1 MRQSTKGMWIAA
13 SLALLA
19 GCATVQVSG
28 PTGGTPSAAAAS
40 ASTHWRFGGA
50 RPAAERDGYRP
61 PRKLA
66 VLLPMTGQLATA
78 ASPVRDGLLAAYY
91 AERRDRPE
99 LAFYDTLGTAA
110 GALAA
115 RDRAI
120 AEGADQVLGPL
131 GRDEVSALFNGTQE
145 APLLA
150 LNRGNVAPPENA
162 GDFSLAPE
170 DEGAAAAEYLLS
182 RNARRVLVLSNGDD
196 HAQRSVAAL
205 RTRLDAGGGTIV
217 GTLAIVGDKPG
228 DQSAA
233 LRSAATRDGGVDAL
247 LIALR
252 GSQARL
258 VVPQLFAAGLGDKL
272 RVATSQLTSGT
283 GKAEEDR
290 ALDGIVF
297 ASETW
302 LTAGLPGLPSPAALG
317 KDLPTARGPAARLFA
332 FGHDAWLLSAYLQHL
347 AEHPGASV
355 QGATGTLQMDATGS
369 VRRTPAWATFSNGI
383 VVPLTGR
390 GG

>member
-1 MRQSTKGMWIAA
+1 MRQSTKGMLVAA
-13 SLALLA
+13 LLASLA
-19 GCATVQVSG
+19 GCATVKVSG
-28 PTGGTPSAAAAS
+28 PVDGTTSAPVAS
-40 ASTHWRFGGA
+40 ASAHWRFDPA

-99 LAFYDTLGTAA
+99 LVFYDPLGTAA
-110 GALAA
+110 GAVAA

-120 AEGADQVLGPL
+120 AEGADQMLGPL
-131 GRDEVSALFNGTQE
+131 GRDEVSALFNGAQGT
-145 APLLA
+145 PLLA
-150 LNRGNVAPPENA
+150 LNRGNAAPPENA

-170 DEGAAAAEYLLS
+170 DEGVAAAEYLLS

-196 HAQRSVAAL
+196 HAQRSIAAL
-205 RTRLDAGGGTIV
+205 RTRLEADGGAIA

-233 LRSAATRDGGVDAL
+233 LRAAATREGGVDAL

-252 GSQARL
+252 GNQARL

-272 RVATSQLTSGT
+272 RVATSQLSSGT

-290 ALDGIVF
+290 ALDGIAF

-302 LTAGLPGLPSPAALG
+302 LAGGLSGLPSAATLG
-317 KDLPTARGPAARLFA
+317 KELPTARGPAARLFA

-347 AEHPGASV
+347 AERPDASV
-355 QGATGTLQMDATGS
+355 QGATGTLRLDAAGN
-369 VRRTPAWATFSNGI
+369 VRRTPAWATFSNGV
-383 VVPLTGR
+383 VVPLAGR